1 MGVYGK
7 VSALVLVVV
16 IALAAFGVLVPRPAS
31 AQTTPLAEEEGGADL
46 LGGGDHRFIR
56 FGTDAAFGVLWGNA
70 TNPNYIYLVAIKARY
85 LGLADV
91 RTATGAVVDED
102 RPIKI
107 HTIYAFKLDS
117 LLEFNDTNGD
127 GIASYTRAYNGGNYT
142 SYVAGEPL
150 LKRVS
155 LNTSWTASPVTR
167 TEIGE
172 NRTWTFSL
180 TAQNEPYEILAG
192 SPTTA
197 TLDEVTF
204 TFHLAT
210 TVVHVENRTVP
221 QYSITVVRLGQV
233 YVLTNVT
240 RAGTTT
246 WTGDRLAYTVK
257 WDQRILGWD
266 FDTANTNPGLVL
278 EFGALVANRFPGD
291 APAWFDALVVARIQE
306 GGTLRWRETAGE
318 TSAGENTS
326 YLQPRKIR
334 DPWLRAGG
342 DWSYI
347 GRLTW
352 VSNATVDGNPATVY
366 AQVQGGILGLVRTGI
381 ATYVGFAI
389 IMGLSFPGGQDIRH
403 DPAMDSDALVLST
416 AAAPG
421 GGLGSVLVL
430 AMVSVLALVG
440 VALLVTRRKRPK
452 DPAVQAVPPFEGEKR

>member
-127 GIASYTRAYNGGNYT
+127 GIASYTRAYAGANYT

-180 TAQNEPYEILAG
+180 TAQNEPYDILGG
-192 SPTTA
+192 SPTSA

-210 TVVHVENRTVP
+210 TVVHMENRTVP

-233 YVLTNVT
+233 YVLTNVM
-240 RAGTTT
+240 RSGTTT

-266 FDTANTNPGLVL
+266 FDAANANPGIVL
-278 EFGALVANRFPGD
+278 EFGAIVANRFPGD

-352 VSNATVDGNPATVY
+352 VSNATVDGNPASVY
-366 AQVQGGILGLVRTGI
+366 AQVQGGILGVVRTGTG
-381 ATYVGFAI
+381 TYVGFAVLV
-389 IMGLSFPGGQDIRH
+389 GLSFPGGQDIRH
-403 DPAMDSDALVLST
+403 DPAMESDALVLTT
-416 AAAPG
+416 AVAGNPGFNLFLILIVVVLAAV
-421 GGLGSVLVL
+421 VLVAIL
-430 AMVSVLALVG
+430 S
-440 VALLVTRRKRPK
+440 RRKR
-452 DPAVQAVPPFEGEKR
+452 

>member
-1 MGVYGK
+1 MGVVGK
-7 VSALVLVVV
+7 ASAFGLATM
-16 IALAAFGVLVPRPAS
+16 IALTGFATLAPRPAS
-31 AQTTPLAEEEGGADL
+31 AETTPTTEEQGGADL

-70 TNPNYIYLVAIKARY
+70 TNPNHIYLVAIKARY

-91 RTATGAVVDED
+91 RTAAGAVIDED

-107 HTIYAFKLDS
+107 HTVYALKLDS
-117 LLEFNDTNGD
+117 LIEFNDTNGD
-127 GIASYTRAYNGGNYT
+127 GIASYTRLVFGENYT
-142 SYVAGEPL
+142 GYVAAEPL

-167 TEIGE
+167 TEDGD

-180 TAQNEPYEILAG
+180 TALNQPYAIMDG
-192 SPTTA
+192 SPTSE

-221 QYSITVVRLGQV
+221 HYSITVFRLGQL

-240 RAGTTT
+240 RDGTTT

-257 WDQRILGWD
+257 WDQHLVGWD
-266 FDTANTNPGLVL
+266 FDLANTNPAIVL
-278 EFGALVANRFPGD
+278 EFGAIVANRFPGD
-291 APAWFDALVVARIQE
+291 APAWFDALIVARIQE
-306 GGTLRWRETAGE
+306 GGTLRWRETSGE
-318 TSAGENTS
+318 TSASENTT
-326 YLQPRKIR
+326 YLQPRKLR

-352 VSNATVDGNPATVY
+352 VSNATVDGNPASVY
-366 AQVQGGILGLVRTGI
+366 AQVQGGILGVVRTGT

-389 IMGLSFPGGQDIRH
+389 LMGLSFPGGQDIRH
-403 DPAMDSDALVLST
+403 DPAMDSDALVLT
-416 AAAPG
+416 AEAPPA
-421 GGLGSVLVL
+421 GGLGGAVVILAVVGLV
-430 AMVSVLALVG
+430 AVIAIAV
-440 VALLVTRRKRPK
+440 VASRRKRPK
-452 DPAVQAVPPFEGEKR
+452 DPTALPVEGGNR